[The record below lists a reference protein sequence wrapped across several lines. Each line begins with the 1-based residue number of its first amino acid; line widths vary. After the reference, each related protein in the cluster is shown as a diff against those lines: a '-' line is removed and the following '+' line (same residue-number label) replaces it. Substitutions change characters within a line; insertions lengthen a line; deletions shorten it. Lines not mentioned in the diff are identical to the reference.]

1 MAVQVQEQQRPAV
14 RLGAS
19 IELFSQQVK
28 LIRVIEFIG
37 EKRVGIAHEVIR
49 AQLNDVIQV
58 DKIAIDVGENVG
70 VVIRIQEDGSRPHEG
85 PD

>member
-1 MAVQVQEQQRPAV
+1 VAVQVQKQQRPAV

-37 EKRVGIAHEVIR
+37 EKRAGIAHEVIR

-70 VVIRIQEDGSRPHEG
+70 VVIRIQKDGSRTHEG
-85 PD
+85 LD